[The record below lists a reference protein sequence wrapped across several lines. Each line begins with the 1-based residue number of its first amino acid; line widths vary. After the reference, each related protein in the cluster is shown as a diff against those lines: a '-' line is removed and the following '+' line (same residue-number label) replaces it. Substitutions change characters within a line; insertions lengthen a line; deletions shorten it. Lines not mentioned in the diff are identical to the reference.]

1 MSTHPYQRI
10 LIITVILALTTSL
23 TITGQTNKAKVNKA
37 KAPAV
42 EKPTSAVATVPIS
55 QFEQQLLE
63 EINSARKNPAAYVSL
78 LLEYRT
84 YYKDKSVRFPDGRV
98 LETNEGV
105 AALDDAIAFIRS
117 LKPVAPLEV
126 RQGMMSGAKL
136 HLDDMNKSGRFGHI
150 GSNGSKPEDRLNL
163 FGTWQESVGENI
175 VYDSRSAR
183 NDVIGMLIDDGTA
196 TRGHRKN
203 IFKSEFRVIGIALD
217 PQSKERRMAVI
228 TFAGGF
234 VDKVDSKPTTA
245 RQY

>member
-10 LIITVILALTTSL
+10 FIGTLILAFASL
-23 TITGQTNKAKVNKA
+23 TITGQTNKPKVTKT
-37 KAPAV
+37 KVTAV
-42 EKPTSAVATVPIS
+42 EKPTLTVATVPIS
-55 QFEQQLLE
+55 QYEQQLLE
-63 EINSARKNPAAYVSL
+63 EINSARKNPAGYVSF

-84 YYKDKSVRFPDGRV
+84 YYKDKAVRFPDGRV

-105 AALDDAIAFIRS
+105 GALDDAIAFIRS

-126 RQGMMSGAKL
+126 RNGMMSGAKL

-217 PQSKERRMAVI
+217 PQSKEQRMAVI

-234 VDKVDSKPTTA
+234 VDKVDSKPTTT